1 MKFCCTLGFVH
12 PDHLVRLA
20 VAAEAAGFETVTIA
34 DHVVHPVA
42 IRSRYPYSTDGE
54 RGWDHTTP
62 WPDPFVATMAM
73 AAHTTRLRF
82 SQGVFI
88 LPMRDPFTVAKAV
101 GTCARLSGYRVRLGI
116 GLGWMAD
123 EFELLGHP
131 FEERAPRSDEM
142 ITVLRKL
149 WTGELV
155 EHHGRFYDFGPL
167 SMVPGVEQ
175 PIPII
180 VGGVSK
186 PALRRVAAL
195 GDGWAPAGLTID
207 QVADATRQ
215 IRADMAGRGRGSDP
229 LEVFA
234 ACPDATDLAGY
245 RRMDA
250 AGISHVVLKPW
261 ARYGKVDRTGVASP
275 AEMED
280 GIRRFGEEVIAAFP
294 PADAP
299 AHA

>member
-20 VAAEAAGFETVTIA
+20 VAAEAAGFETVTVA
-34 DHVVHPVA
+34 DHVVHPLS
-42 IRSRYPYSTDGE
+42 IQSRYPYSKDGE
-54 RGWDHTTP
+54 RGWDHTAP

-88 LPMRDPFTVAKAV
+88 LSMRDPFTAAKAI
-101 GTCARLSGYRVRLGI
+101 GTCARLSGDRVRLGI

-123 EFELLGHP
+123 EFELLGQS
-131 FEERAPRSDEM
+131 FADRGARNDEM
-142 ITVLRKL
+142 IEVLRKL
-149 WTGELV
+149 WTGEVV

-167 SMVPGVEQ
+167 AMAPGVEK

-186 PALRRVAAL
+186 AALRRVASL
-195 GDGWAPAGLTID
+195 GDGWAPAGLSVE
-207 QVADATRQ
+207 QVASATRE
-215 IRADMAGRGRGSDP
+215 IRAMMNDRGRDDER
-229 LEVFA
+229 LEIFA
-234 ACPDATDLAGY
+234 ACPDAKDLADY
-245 RRMDA
+245 ERMGA

-261 ARYGKVDRTGVASP
+261 ARYVKVDRTGIAS
-275 AEMED
+275 AQEMED
-280 GIRRFGEEVIAAFP
+280 GIGRFGREVIARFA
-294 PADAP
+294 ATT
-299 AHA
+299 

>member
-20 VAAEAAGFETVTIA
+20 VAAEAAGFETVTVA
-34 DHVVHPVA
+34 DHVVHPLE
-42 IRSRYPYSTDGE
+42 IRSLYPYSKDGR
-54 RGWDHTTP
+54 RGWDESAP
-62 WPDPFVATMAM
+62 WPDPIVATMAM

-101 GTCARLSGYRVRLGI
+101 GTCARLSGNRIRLGI

-123 EFELLGHP
+123 EFELLGQS
-131 FEERAPRSDEM
+131 FSDRGARNDEM
-142 ITVLRKL
+142 IVVLRKL
-149 WTGELV
+149 WTGEVV

-167 SMVPGVEQ
+167 AMVPRVDE

-180 VGGVSK
+180 IGGISK

-195 GDGWAPAGLTID
+195 GDGWAPAGLLVD
-207 QVADATRQ
+207 QVAAAMHE
-215 IRADMAGRGRGSDP
+215 IRGMMKEQGRAEQS

-245 RRMDA
+245 QRMDA
-250 AGISHVVLKPW
+250 LGISHVVLKPW
-261 ARYGKVDRTGVASP
+261 ARYVKVDRTGIASP
-275 AEMED
+275 QAMED
-280 GIRRFGEEVIAAFP
+280 GIRRFGEEVIARFP
-294 PADAP
+294 STSS
-299 AHA
+299 

>member
-20 VAAEAAGFETVTIA
+20 VAAEAAGFETVTVA
-34 DHVVHPVA
+34 DHVVHPME
-42 IRSRYPYSTDGE
+42 IRSRYPYSKDGS
-54 RGWDHTTP
+54 RGWDHTAP

-101 GTCARLSGYRVRLGI
+101 ATCARLSGDRVRLGI

-123 EFELLGHP
+123 EYALLGQD
-131 FEERAPRSDEM
+131 FADRGARGDEM
-142 ITVLRKL
+142 IAVLRKL
-149 WTGELV
+149 WTGEIV

-167 SMVPGVEQ
+167 AMVPGVER

-180 VGGVSK
+180 VGGISK
-186 PALRRVAAL
+186 AAQRRVAAL
-195 GDGWAPAGLTID
+195 GDGWAPTGMSIE
-207 QVADATRQ
+207 QVAAAMGEIREQ
-215 IRADMAGRGRGSDP
+215 MKANGRADHP
-229 LEVFA
+229 LEIFA
-234 ACPDATDLAGY
+234 ACPDATDAAGY

-261 ARYGKVDRTGVASP
+261 ARYVPVDRTGVAP
-275 AEMED
+275 VEQMEE
-280 GIRRFGEEVIAAFP
+280 GIRRFGDEVISLFGGQS
-294 PADAP
+294 
-299 AHA
+299 

>member
-20 VAAEAAGFETVTIA
+20 VAAEAAGFETVTVA
-34 DHVVHPVA
+34 DHVVHPLE
-42 IRSRYPYSTDGE
+42 IRSRYPYSKDGE

-62 WPDPFVATMAM
+62 WPDPVVATMAM

-88 LPMRDPFTVAKAV
+88 LPMRDPFTVAKAI
-101 GTCARLSGYRVRLGI
+101 GTCARLSGNRVRLGV

-123 EFELLGHP
+123 EFALLGQS
-131 FEERAPRSDEM
+131 FADRGARNDEM
-142 ITVLRKL
+142 IVVLRKL
-149 WTGELV
+149 WTGEVV
-155 EHHGRFYDFGPL
+155 EHHGRYYDFGPL
-167 SMVPGVEQ
+167 TMMPGVET

-195 GDGWAPAGLTID
+195 GDGWAPAGLAVE
-207 QVADATRQ
+207 QVASATRE
-215 IRADMAGRGRGSDP
+215 IRAMMKEHGREDRP

-245 RRMDA
+245 RRMDT

-261 ARYGKVDRTGVASP
+261 ARYVKVDRTGVAAP
-275 AEMED
+275 QEMED
-280 GIRRFGEEVIAAFP
+280 GIRRFGEEVIMRFP
-294 PADAP
+294 TTP
-299 AHA
+299 

>member
-20 VAAEAAGFETVTIA
+20 VAAEAAGFESVTIA
-34 DHVVHPVA
+34 DHVVHPMT
-42 IRSRYPYSTDGE
+42 IRSRYPYTQDGE
-54 RGWDHTTP
+54 RAWDHTAP

-101 GTCARLSGYRVRLGI
+101 GTCARLSGNRVRLGI

-123 EFELLGHP
+123 EFELLGHR
-131 FEERAPRSDEM
+131 FEDRGARNDEM

-149 WTGELV
+149 WTGEIV

-167 SMVPGVEQ
+167 AMVPGVER

-180 VGGVSK
+180 VGGISK

-195 GDGWAPAGLTID
+195 GDGWAPAGLKVGEVAAAIREIRAGMAENGR
-207 QVADATRQ
+207 ADA
-215 IRADMAGRGRGSDP
+215 P

-245 RRMDA
+245 RRMDE
-250 AGISHVVLKPW
+250 AGISHAVLKPW
-261 ARYGKVDRTGVASP
+261 ARYAKVDRTGVASP
-275 AEMED
+275 EAMED
-280 GIRRFGEEVIAAFP
+280 GIRRFGEEFIARLAT
-294 PADAP
+294 AG
-299 AHA
+299 

>member
-20 VAAEAAGFETVTIA
+20 VAAESAGIETVTVA
-34 DHVVHPVA
+34 DHVVHPMT
-42 IRSRYPYSTDGE
+42 IRSRYPYTSDGS
-54 RGWDHTTP
+54 RAWDHAAP

-101 GTCARLSGYRVRLGI
+101 ATCARLSGDRVRLGI

-131 FEERAPRSDEM
+131 FADRGPRCDEM
-142 ITVLRKL
+142 IGVMRKL
-149 WTGELV
+149 WTGGIV
-155 EHHGRFYDFGPL
+155 EHHGRFFDFGPL
-167 SMVPGVEQ
+167 AMVPGVER

-180 VGGVSK
+180 VGGISK

-195 GDGWAPAGLTID
+195 GDGWAPAGLP
-207 QVADATRQ
+207 VDAVGTAIRE
-215 IRADMAGRGRGSDP
+215 IRAMMEANGRGDAA

-234 ACPDATDLAGY
+234 ACPDASDLEGY
-245 RRMDA
+245 RRMES

-261 ARYGKVDRTGVASP
+261 ARYVAVDRTGVASP
-275 AEMED
+275 DAMED
-280 GIRRFGEEVIAAFP
+280 GIRRFGEEVIARIGGTA
-294 PADAP
+294 
-299 AHA
+299 